1 MYRTHA
7 DSFNSKFYGGSP
19 DQAALTT
26 ISSVKE
32 GEQGNAAQAPV
43 PVVGSTVDEQVA
55 SAEHLD
61 IFAEISS

>member
-1 MYRTHA
+1 MQTLLIQ
-7 DSFNSKFYGGSP
+7 NSTAVGPIKRP
-19 DQAALTT
+19 LLELALTT

-43 PVVGSTVDEQVA
+43 SVVGSTVDEQVA

-61 IFAEISS
+61 IFV

>member
-1 MYRTHA
+1 MQTLLIQ
-7 DSFNSKFYGGSP
+7 NSTAVAPIKRP
-19 DQAALTT
+19 LLELALTT

-32 GEQGNAAQAPV
+32 GEQGNAAAAQAPV

-61 IFAEISS
+61 IFA

>member
-1 MYRTHA
+1 MQTLLIQ
-7 DSFNSKFYGGSP
+7 NSTAVAPIKRP
-19 DQAALTT
+19 LLELALTT

-43 PVVGSTVDEQVA
+43 SLVGSTVDEQVA

-61 IFAEISS
+61 IFA

>member
-1 MYRTHA
+1 MQTLLIQ
-7 DSFNSKFYGGSP
+7 NSTAVAPIKRP
-19 DQAALTT
+19 LLELALTT

-43 PVVGSTVDEQVA
+43 SVVGSTVDEQVA

-61 IFAEISS
+61 IFV

>member
-1 MYRTHA
+1 MQTLLIQ
-7 DSFNSKFYGGSP
+7 NSTAVAPIKRP
-19 DQAALTT
+19 LLELALTT

-43 PVVGSTVDEQVA
+43 SVVGSTVDEQVA

-61 IFAEISS
+61 IFA